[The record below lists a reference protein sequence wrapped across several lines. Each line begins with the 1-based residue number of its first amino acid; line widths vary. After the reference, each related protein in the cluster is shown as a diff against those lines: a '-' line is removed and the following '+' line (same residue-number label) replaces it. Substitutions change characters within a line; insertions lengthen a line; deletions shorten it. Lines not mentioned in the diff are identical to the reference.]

1 MKMALRL
8 SAATAAIA
16 ALAAASLTVAA
27 PAQAASCGSKTE
39 ITMLGTIKP
48 EIQDQFLAAVDD
60 YNSQSSCYHLTS
72 IPGDRSLTFLQNV
85 TPLYAA
91 HTPPTIMYTLQEI
104 PNMADKVVNWDTYSA
119 ASKALAKLVP
129 ANLKTAATIGGH
141 LKGVPSTVEAFGL
154 LYNKT
159 VLDAAGVKPAD
170 ITTRAKLEAAFK
182 AVNAY
187 YAGKSGKLPAGRGA
201 VRFSSIWWSLGAHF
215 SNIYFT
221 NAAKTHEGRL
231 KVLDAMADGKKN
243 LAADPVFQN
252 YIATFNLLNK
262 YNQHKPNTTD
272 TEYSLAAADLA
283 AGKTA
288 FWFMG
293 NWAEPTLLT
302 NSPESKFGVMP
313 LPISN
318 DPKAYGN
325 DSISVGVPG
334 YFMIDNSSDTTDAQ
348 RNGAIDFLTWL
359 YTSSAGQHHV
369 VDSVTK
375 GGMGFIPVYNGTKV
389 KPATYMSQVIAKYV
403 GANKVLDWMNTFYPA
418 GGQDLYGASGQK
430 LMAKKITATQYA
442 KELQNA
448 WKGVPKT
455 WRGESAN

>member
-1 MKMALRL
+1 MNKALRL
-8 SAATAAIA
+8 SAVAASVV
-16 ALAAASLTVAA
+16 ALAAGSLTVGVAA
-27 PAQAASCGSKTE
+27 HAASCSGTTE

-60 YNSQSSCYHLTS
+60 YNASQSCYHLTS
-72 IPGDRSLTFLQNV
+72 IPGDRSLTFLENV
-85 TPLYAA
+85 TPMYAA
-91 HTPPTIMYTLQEI
+91 HNAPTIMYTLQEI
-104 PNMADKVVNWDTYSA
+104 PNMADKVMNWDTTP
-119 ASKALAKLVP
+119 LAKLVP

-159 VLDAAGVKPAD
+159 VLDAAGVKVAD

-182 AVNAY
+182 TVNAY

-215 SNIYFT
+215 TNIYFA

-231 KVLDAMADGKKN
+231 KVLDALANGKKN
-243 LAADPVFQN
+243 LAADPVFKD
-252 YIATFNLLNK
+252 YLATFNLLNK
-262 YNQHKPNTTD
+262 YNQHKPNTQD
-272 TEYSLAAADLA
+272 TEYSLAAADLSS
-283 AGKTA
+283 GKTA

-318 DPKAYGN
+318 NPKDASN
-325 DSISVGVPG
+325 KSISVGVPG
-334 YFMIDNSSDTTDAQ
+334 YFMVDTVDNSAQ
-348 RNGAIDFLTWL
+348 QQAGAVDFLTWL
-359 YTSSAGQHHV
+359 YTSSKGQHHV

-375 GGMGFIPVYNGTKV
+375 GGMGFIPVYKGTTV
-389 KPATYMSQVIAKYV
+389 KPSTYMSTVIAKFV
-403 GANKVLDWMNTFYPA
+403 GANNTLEWINTFYPA
-418 GGQDLYGASGQK
+418 GGQDKYGASGQK
-430 LMAKKITATQYA
+430 LMAHQISGSAYA
-442 KELQNA
+442 KELQSA

-455 WRGESAN
+455 WRGESTN